1 MDELLDILDQDGNAS
16 NATAMKSEA
25 HEKGLFH
32 ATVHVWCF
40 TCDAR
45 VLIQQR
51 GKDKDTHPLL
61 WDVSVAGH
69 VGAGEEIEAA
79 ALRELE
85 EEIGLKVSRADL
97 QPIGIFK
104 SVHEHSET
112 FIDCEFNHTYLC
124 ELKIPLEMLRKQES
138 EVEQLALISLN
149 KFSEETWGMANIKKY
164 VPHGSNYY
172 ATIIKEI
179 EKRL

>member
-16 NATAMKSEA
+16 NSTAMKSDA

-97 QPIGIFK
+97 QPIRIFK
-104 SVHEHSET
+104 
-112 FIDCEFNHTYLC
+112 
-124 ELKIPLEMLRKQES
+124 
-138 EVEQLALISLN
+138 
-149 KFSEETWGMANIKKY
+149 
-164 VPHGSNYY
+164 
-172 ATIIKEI
+172 
-179 EKRL
+179 